1 MHQVGCD
8 QVDVGPRVR
17 RSWPSLLTRSCGTG
31 AVAAVAAAGHAD
43 GETTDT
49 WEVRVPVVSSTAR
62 SLKASRL
69 CRVRWAGWRRSRR

>member
-49 WEVRVPVVSSTAR
+49 
-62 SLKASRL
+62 
-69 CRVRWAGWRRSRR
+69 